1 VELQMMSYVELISGG
16 AYILFAVLAWTMKE
30 KSDELH
36 RISVLLNR
44 TREEIARD
52 YATNQD
58 VDKVTQHIDQ
68 RFDRLEERLLTVL
81 TSVQTRNNN
90 GNQ

>member
-1 VELQMMSYVELISGG
+1 MMSYVELISGG

-36 RISVLLNR
+36 RLSVLLNR

>member
-1 VELQMMSYVELISGG
+1 MNQELLAVWNGVITVVG
-16 AYILFAVLAWTMKE
+16 AIVVFTVRSFATEQQRLN
-30 KSDELH
+30 
-36 RISVLLNR
+36 ILLNR

-81 TSVQTRNNN
+81 TTVQSRN
-90 GNQ
+90 GNAS

>member
-1 VELQMMSYVELISGG
+1 MVYTIKSYADEQKRLSILI
-16 AYILFAVLAWTMKE
+16 
-30 KSDELH
+30 
-36 RISVLLNR
+36 NR

-81 TSVQTRNNN
+81 TSVQARSSNAS
-90 GNQ
+90 

>member
-1 VELQMMSYVELISGG
+1 MNQELLAVWNGVITVVG
-16 AYILFAVLAWTMKE
+16 AIVVFTVRSFATEQQRLN
-30 KSDELH
+30 
-36 RISVLLNR
+36 ILLNR

-90 GNQ
+90 AS

>member
-1 VELQMMSYVELISGG
+1 MNQEWLTIWNGAITVMGAIVVYTIKSY
-16 AYILFAVLAWTMKE
+16 A
-30 KSDELH
+30 DEQKRLG
-36 RISVLLNR
+36 ILLNR

-81 TSVQTRNNN
+81 TSVQSRNNN
-90 GNQ
+90 AS

>member
-1 VELQMMSYVELISGG
+1 MELVSGG
-16 AYILFAVLAWTMKE
+16 AYVLFAVLAWILNE
-30 KSDELH
+30 KSSELH
-36 RISVLLNR
+36 RLSVLLNR

-81 TSVQTRNNN
+81 TSVQSRNGN

>member
-1 VELQMMSYVELISGG
+1 MMSYVELISGG

-36 RISVLLNR
+36 RISVLLNK

>member
-1 VELQMMSYVELISGG
+1 MNQEFLAVWNGVITVVG
-16 AYILFAVLAWTMKE
+16 AIVVFTVRSFVAEQQRLN
-30 KSDELH
+30 
-36 RISVLLNR
+36 ILLNR

-90 GNQ
+90 AS

>member
-1 VELQMMSYVELISGG
+1 MELVSGG
-16 AYILFAVLAWTMKE
+16 AYVLFAVLAWILNE
-30 KSDELH
+30 KSSELH
-36 RISVLLNR
+36 RLSVLLNR

>member
-1 VELQMMSYVELISGG
+1 MVYTIKSY
-16 AYILFAVLAWTMKE
+16 A
-30 KSDELH
+30 DEQKRLS
-36 RISVLLNR
+36 ILLNR

-81 TSVQTRNNN
+81 TSVQARSSNAS
-90 GNQ
+90 

>member
-1 VELQMMSYVELISGG
+1 MMSYVELISGG

>member
-1 VELQMMSYVELISGG
+1 MNQELLAVWNGVITVVG
-16 AYILFAVLAWTMKE
+16 AIVVFTVRSFATEQQRLN
-30 KSDELH
+30 
-36 RISVLLNR
+36 ILLNR

-81 TSVQTRNNN
+81 TSVQSRNNN
-90 GNQ
+90 AS

>member
-1 VELQMMSYVELISGG
+1 MMSYVELISGG

-30 KSDELH
+30 KADELH
-36 RISVLLNR
+36 RLSVLLNR

-81 TSVQTRNNN
+81 TSVQSRNN
-90 GNQ
+90 GNAQ